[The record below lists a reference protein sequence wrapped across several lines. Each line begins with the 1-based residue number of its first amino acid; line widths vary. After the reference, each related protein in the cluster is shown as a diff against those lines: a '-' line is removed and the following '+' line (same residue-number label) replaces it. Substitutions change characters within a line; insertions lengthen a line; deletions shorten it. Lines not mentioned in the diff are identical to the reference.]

1 LVKNVVTTIPSF
13 HQSYNGVEVQ
23 VNTRLSNATVFG
35 GLTVGR
41 DHGDQ
46 NPATGSTADT
56 NNPNNLINNQGAVGY
71 DSTYQIRGG
80 FSYHLPYDVQI
91 AGTIREA
98 TGLPQ
103 VRNFVV
109 TTSIV
114 PGLTQ
119 VTQTVQAAA
128 NGDYRY
134 PWQNLVDLRF
144 VKIIRAGSVRIE
156 PTADLFNVFNSSA
169 VVAANTTIGPA
180 LGKPS
185 AIVMGRL
192 LRLGA
197 HITF

>member
-1 LVKNVVTTIPSF
+1 VVTTLPSL

-23 VNTRLSNATVFG
+23 VNTRLSNVTAFG
-35 GLTVGR
+35 GLTIGR
-41 DHGDQ
+41 DYGD
-46 NPATGSTADT
+46 NTGADL
-56 NNPNNLINNQGAVGY
+56 NNPNNLINNRGAIGY

-80 FSYHLPYDVQI
+80 FSYHMPYDVQLS
-91 AGTIREA
+91 GTIREA

-103 VRNFVV
+103 SRTLVV
-109 TTSIV
+109 TTAIV

-119 VTQTVQAAA
+119 VTQNVLAAA

-144 VKIIRAGSVRIE
+144 VKIIRTGSVRIE
-156 PTADLFNVFNSSA
+156 PTLDLFNLFNSSA
-169 VVAANTTIGPA
+169 ITSANTTIGPS

-192 LRLGA
+192 LRVGA
-197 HITF
+197 HVTF